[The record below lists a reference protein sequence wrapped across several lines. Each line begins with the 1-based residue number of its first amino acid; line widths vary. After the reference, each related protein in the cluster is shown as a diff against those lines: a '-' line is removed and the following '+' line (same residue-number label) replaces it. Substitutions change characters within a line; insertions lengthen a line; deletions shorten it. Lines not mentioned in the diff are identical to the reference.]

1 MLEVMRFADLIHNKY
16 KLAKFV
22 AYMIPIYKY
31 YGTELPRQNVI
42 CPFHNDS
49 SPSAKLFIDESD
61 GISRL
66 YCHACRKQFT
76 SYDYIK
82 DVLHR
87 NPVLYLREMFPD
99 AEQLDKDAVN
109 FDRDV
114 WEDGPLEEGDNWHEL
129 EKDLLAV
136 GTTAFLDKYYKV
148 KEDNY
153 ASR

>member
-1 MLEVMRFADLIHNKY
+1 MLDVLRFTDLINSPY
-16 KLAKFV
+16 KLRKFI

-31 YGTELPRQNVI
+31 YDAELPRYNVI

-49 SPSAKLFIDESD
+49 NPSAKLFIDESD

-76 SYDYIK
+76 SYNYIK

-99 AEQLDKDAVN
+99 IAVLDKEAVY
-109 FDRDV
+109 FDREV
-114 WEDGPLEEGDNWHEL
+114 WGDSPMEEGENWQEL
-129 EKDLLAV
+129 EQDLTDIGVVEL
-136 GTTAFLDKYYKV
+136 LKKYYKV
-148 KEDNY
+148 EKDNY